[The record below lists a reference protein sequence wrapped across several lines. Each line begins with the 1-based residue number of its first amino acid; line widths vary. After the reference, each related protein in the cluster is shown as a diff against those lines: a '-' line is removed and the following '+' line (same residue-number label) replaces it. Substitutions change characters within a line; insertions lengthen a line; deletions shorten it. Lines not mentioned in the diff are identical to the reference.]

1 LGSFVKGDKSL
12 CTFWVHLLREITH
25 FVPFGFICLK
35 GDNSLVH
42 PYAKCKALDNV
53 YKVIFP
59 MHITT
64 VISFLSNCDLFLL

>member
-1 LGSFVKGDKSL
+1 MLYDVQDFLEKRG
-12 CTFWVHLLREITH
+12 ITH

-59 MHITT
+59 MHMYKI
-64 VISFLSNCDLFLL
+64 